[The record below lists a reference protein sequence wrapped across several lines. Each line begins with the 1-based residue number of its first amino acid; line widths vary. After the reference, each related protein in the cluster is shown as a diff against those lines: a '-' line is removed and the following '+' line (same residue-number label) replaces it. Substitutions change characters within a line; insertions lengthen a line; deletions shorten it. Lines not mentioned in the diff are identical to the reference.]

1 MSTLEGSLRAMNFQ
15 MAPVAKPL
23 GSVIRKCQA
32 GHTVV
37 FDDDGSYIL
46 NISGEIKWFRE
57 DNGNYMLDV
66 WIPPAS
72 HMDPKLWQKPEA
84 PREAGS

>member
-15 MAPVAKPL
+15 AAPVAKPL

-32 GHTVV
+32 GNTVV

-46 NISGEIKWFRE
+46 NKSGEIKWFRE

-66 WIPPAS
+66 CPPRLAHGS
-72 HMDPKLWQKPEA
+72 KAMAEA
-84 PREAGS
+84 